1 MTTARDQTIDIAKGI
16 AIISIVLGHVIRGV
30 VTPEQ
35 LEGGAF
41 AAVDNILYSFH
52 LAVFAFLSGLF
63 VQRAVSRRGARPYLK
78 SRVALLLYLY
88 FVWTLIQVAVK
99 LLTGRLA
106 NEPIGLFEAASSF
119 WLADTQMWFFGF
131 LVFATVYSVLI
142 KPWGKAAPF
151 SLVAAA
157 ALSLA
162 FWGTS
167 LPGLLDLSSFL
178 GTQGWGLLIFFVVGV
193 ALRHDRLTDL
203 LGGRARTFSVFF
215 LSAAVFVA
223 TWTWLGPSNPTEWAD
238 RTVFSVATGLLA
250 TSSGVVAVLTAAAAV
265 KKLAAAQWLGLVG
278 QRSLEI
284 FVAHIIFASGTRIA
298 GSSQM
303 KV

>member
-1 MTTARDQTIDIAKGI
+1 MQPDAPLPTDSAWCNCDGRPELGLTLKPPGSIVTTARDQTIDIAKGI

-142 KPWGKAAPF
+142 KPWGK
-151 SLVAAA
+151 
-157 ALSLA
+157 
-162 FWGTS
+162 
-167 LPGLLDLSSFL
+167 
-178 GTQGWGLLIFFVVGV
+178 
-193 ALRHDRLTDL
+193 LRHFPWWQL
-203 LGGRARTFSVFF
+203 
-215 LSAAVFVA
+215 
-223 TWTWLGPSNPTEWAD
+223 P
-238 RTVFSVATGLLA
+238 
-250 TSSGVVAVLTAAAAV
+250 
-265 KKLAAAQWLGLVG
+265 
-278 QRSLEI
+278 
-284 FVAHIIFASGTRIA
+284 H
-298 GSSQM
+298 
-303 KV
+303 